1 MRPVCLEGSDGFV
14 TSTAAPIATG
24 PQSTRDCRGGN
35 YNPLETNTFPR
46 PTPRIRPCEADLTLR
61 SLPANPRSIQR
72 PSD

>member
-24 PQSTRDCRGGN
+24 PRAPRVAGWELH
-35 YNPLETNTFPR
+35 PLETNTFPR
-46 PTPRIRPCEADLTLR
+46 PTHRIRPCEADLTLR

-72 PSD
+72 QVD